1 MDKNEIINFYSEYS
15 IQFDEKIG
23 SLNLYDNSYAA
34 FVMNSKRKRN
44 MLDLACGPGNVS
56 VFVKKMIPDIKI
68 TCVDLSEKMLQLAET
83 KVRDAEFYVSDILCV
98 EIPENKYDLIFC
110 AFGIPY
116 IKSSDLD
123 RFVNQ
128 VNKFSEK
135 GTSVYMS
142 CMEGT
147 SVENEI
153 MSFANYQTVS
163 VQRHQKN
170 NVVDSFRKFDFT
182 LVDFQ
187 TQGYKEPDGSIT
199 TDMIFFF
206 EKQ

>member
-1 MDKNEIINFYSEYS
+1 MDKNEIIKFYSEYS
-15 IQFDEKIG
+15 SQFDEKIG
-23 SLNLYDNSYAA
+23 CLDLYDISYSD
-34 FVMNSKRKRN
+34 FVLNSKRKGN

-56 VFVKKMIPDIKI
+56 AFVKKMIPDVEI

-83 KVRDAEFYVSDILCV
+83 KIKDAKFYVSDILCV

-116 IKSSDLD
+116 IKSTDLD
-123 RFVNQ
+123 RFVSQ
-128 VNKFSEK
+128 VSKFSKK
-135 GTSVYMS
+135 GTSVYIS

-147 SVENEI
+147 SVENEV

-163 VQRHQKN
+163 VQRHKKD

-187 TQGYKEPDGSIT
+187 TQGYKEPDGSMT

-206 EKQ
+206 EKE